1 MVPHVREDYLVG
13 SPGDDG
19 ANSDH
24 VRVGSGDRI
33 DDREALISR
42 TRISSVPYQAW

>member
-1 MVPHVREDYLVG
+1 MVPQVREDYLVA

-19 ANSDH
+19 SDH

-33 DDREALISR
+33 DDREALIGR
-42 TRISSVPYQAW
+42 TRISSVPYQAR